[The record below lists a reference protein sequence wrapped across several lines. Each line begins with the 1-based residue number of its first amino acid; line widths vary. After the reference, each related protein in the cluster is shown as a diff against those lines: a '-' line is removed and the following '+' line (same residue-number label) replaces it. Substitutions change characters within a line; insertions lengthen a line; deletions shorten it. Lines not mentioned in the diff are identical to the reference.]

1 MNHLEY
7 SFTRKTQL
15 RIPKKFIDIEM
26 DVAKDRLTKEGE
38 LKKTGAAFMA
48 ELSTAILINTEKV

>member
-15 RIPKKFIDIEM
+15 RIPKKFINIEM
-26 DVAKDRLTKEGE
+26 DVAKARLTKEDE
-38 LKKTGAAFMA
+38 PKNTGVSFIAK
-48 ELSTAILINTEKV
+48 LNTAILINIEKV